1 MSIFWLV
8 LCIAAWGIV
17 HSWLASLSAKDLF
30 RRWFGNGFMRLYRLG
45 YNVFSF
51 VSFLP
56 ILWLMVVLPNRALY
70 QVPAPWMYIMLIGQI
85 LAALLLLVGVLQ
97 TDTLSFVGLRQ
108 LIEKD
113 EKPASLVTRGLYRFV
128 RHPLYSAGLLFLW
141 LTPNMTINSLTVY
154 LAATFYI
161 LIGAY
166 FEERKLL
173 REFGEAYAVYRRNTP
188 MLIPGLIFKS
198 KRRDTLP
205 SVEHS

>member
-30 RRWFGNGFMRLYRLG
+30 RRWFGNSFMRLYRLG

-70 QVPAPWMYIMLIGQI
+70 QVPALWNYVMSLGQA
-85 LAALLLLVGVLQ
+85 LSTLLLLVGVLQ

-108 LIEKD
+108 LIELTGRGP
-113 EKPASLVTRGLYRFV
+113 KPRGVDPTQRALHGVGGR
-128 RHPLYSAGLLFLW
+128 
-141 LTPNMTINSLTVY
+141 I
-154 LAATFYI
+154 
-161 LIGAY
+161 
-166 FEERKLL
+166 
-173 REFGEAYAVYRRNTP
+173 
-188 MLIPGLIFKS
+188 
-198 KRRDTLP
+198 
-205 SVEHS
+205 